1 MVVATYS
8 PQARNIA
15 RNMYDMSGEEGEGRN
30 MEKVFATWEKVFA
43 TWKEFSQHGK
53 RCSQHS
59 QHASQ
64 HHDPT
69 ANMFP
74 DSNRV
79 AGNVSDAIARIG
91 RLGASSSVNF
101 ISFCWYLWPGLPD
114 VSTQLFQQI
123 GCLAILLFRT
133 RIKQYQCNF
142 ICLTDMTCSIFRQLN
157 SIFTHSGTGGFYFLG
172 VCAQGSG
179 TEDIMLLP
187 GTDPAVGRAGLE
199 PPYR

>member
-1 MVVATYS
+1 
-8 PQARNIA
+8 
-15 RNMYDMSGEEGEGRN
+15 
-30 MEKVFATWEKVFA
+30 VFA

-64 HHDPT
+64 HHDLT

-74 DSNRV
+74 DSNCV

-91 RLGASSSVNF
+91 RQGASSSVNF
-101 ISFCWYLWPGLPD
+101 ISFCWYLWSGLPD

-123 GCLAILLFRT
+123 GCLA

-142 ICLTDMTCSIFRQLN
+142 ICLTDMSCSIFRQLN
-157 SIFTHSGTGGFYFLG
+157 SIFTHNGTEGFYFLG
-172 VCAQGSG
+172 VCARKRHRRYHAPPRNGSSG
-179 TEDIMLLP
+179 GAGGARAPLLLDIQRSPPNHLL
-187 GTDPAVGRAGLE
+187 
-199 PPYR
+199 